1 MAATLTNLLYHIVFS
16 TKLRVPMI
24 TESLE
29 AELYRY
35 MGGII
40 RGEGGILLAIG
51 GVSDH
56 VHLLV
61 KCKPTIAV
69 ADMLRVLKANSSKW
83 INEEKR
89 GLQKFGWQ
97 DGYGAFTVSQSQV
110 PHVRRYIRDQKRHHH
125 EANFQNEMKTLL
137 ERHGVEYDER
147 YVWD

>member
-1 MAATLTNLLYHIVFS
+1 MAATLTNLLYHVVFS
-16 TKLRVPMI
+16 TKLRVPLI

-40 RGEGGILLAIG
+40 RGEGGILLEIG
-51 GVSDH
+51 GMSDH

-61 KCKPTIAV
+61 KLKPTVAV

-83 INEEKR
+83 VNEEKWH
-89 GLQKFGWQ
+89 LQKFGWQ
-97 DGYGAFTVSQSQV
+97 DGYAAFTVSQSQV
-110 PHVRRYIRDQKRHHH
+110 LQVRRYIRNQKHHPH
-125 EANFQNEMKTLL
+125 KADFQSELKALL